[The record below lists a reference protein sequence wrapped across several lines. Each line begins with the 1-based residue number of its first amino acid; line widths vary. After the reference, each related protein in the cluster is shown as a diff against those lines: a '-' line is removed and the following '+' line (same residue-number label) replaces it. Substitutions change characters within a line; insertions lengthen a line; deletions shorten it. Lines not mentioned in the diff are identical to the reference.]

1 MPKRRS
7 TRDRQKVLAR
17 ITAAKALPRRRAI
30 AVAEKTTSTRS
41 QPMAHHKRKHP
52 KNRRAG
58 CLLCKPWKM
67 NGFAKGRVD
76 AESLSDHRRRFDA
89 EGQLAEARVE
99 IFHTGIRS

>member
-1 MPKRRS
+1 
-7 TRDRQKVLAR
+7 
-17 ITAAKALPRRRAI
+17 
-30 AVAEKTTSTRS
+30 
-41 QPMAHHKRKHP
+41 MAHHKRKRP

-89 EGQLAEARVE
+89 EGQLKEARVE
-99 IFHTGIRS
+99 MFHTRHSVVNFKYNIPPEERRIQQLVAQSL

>member
-1 MPKRRS
+1 
-7 TRDRQKVLAR
+7 
-17 ITAAKALPRRRAI
+17 
-30 AVAEKTTSTRS
+30 
-41 QPMAHHKRKHP
+41 MAHHKRKRP

-89 EGQLAEARVE
+89 EGQLAEVRVE
-99 IFHTGIRS
+99 MFHTGAFGRELQLQYSAKAKTYSATCGSV